1 MDTSPSTVIVAIVV
15 LTAFLIFITALKYA
29 VANTFLRS
37 RLIMT
42 AFFLFIVTT
51 LTISFW
57 EYALVSVPYSV
68 PALLVGIVVGRV
80 VAVREAERKLMAQGA
95 EHYLE
100 HFAHIHIDDLK
111 KLRWWSIIN
120 FYTVIGA
127 LGLIN
132 LIGLSTVIFNGNE
145 EMILLTC
152 AVGAFGLG
160 TLAPY
165 LWHLWSISTTHKISA
180 PER

>member
-1 MDTSPSTVIVAIVV
+1 METSPSTVIVAIVT
-15 LTAFLIFITALKYA
+15 LTAFLVFITALKYA
-29 VANTFLRS
+29 VADTFLRS

-51 LTISFW
+51 LTVSFS
-57 EYALVSVPYSV
+57 EYAFASIPYSV
-68 PALLVGIVVGRV
+68 PALLIGMVVGRV
-80 VAVREAERKLMAQGA
+80 VGVREAERKMMAQGA

-100 HFAHIHIDDLK
+100 HFTHIHIDDLK
-111 KLRWWSIIN
+111 KLRWWSIVN
-120 FYTVIGA
+120 FYTVLGA

-132 LIGLSTVIFNGNE
+132 LIGLSTVIFNGRE
-145 EMILLTC
+145 EWILATC

-165 LWHLWSISTTHKISA
+165 LWHLWSIKKRN
-180 PER
+180 ERTE

>member
-1 MDTSPSTVIVAIVV
+1 MEASPNTVIIAIVV

-29 VANTFLRS
+29 VNNTFLRA

-42 AFFLFIVTT
+42 AFFLFIVAT
-51 LTISFW
+51 LTLSFW
-57 EYALVSVPYSV
+57 EYALASLPYSI
-68 PALLVGIVVGRV
+68 PAMLAGMAVGRL
-80 VAVREAERKLMAQGA
+80 VAVREAERKMVAQGV
-95 EHYLE
+95 EHYFE
-100 HFAHIHIDDLK
+100 HFGHIHIDDLK

-120 FYTVIGA
+120 FYTVMGA

-132 LIGLSTVIFNGNE
+132 LIGLSTVIFEGRE
-145 EMILLTC
+145 ELVLMTC

-165 LWHLWSISTTHKISA
+165 LIHLWRIKA
-180 PER
+180 RNAARE